1 MTKTRLLYLLTYA
14 VLTTVGLTEG
24 AWSEDIVVPVSLKQ
38 TGELRVGVKCDSPP
52 AGFLDETGQPAG
64 IDIDMARHIAD
75 YAFGDPNKAVFTC
88 VTAATRV
95 QMLASG
101 KVDVL
106 FATMGVTEERKQ
118 TVDFATSTN
127 WGASGILV
135 RTGEEV
141 KSLDELKG
149 KTLLTNKGAWQVT
162 FLEKNY
168 PDIKLIKYD
177 SINDAIQSLRQ
188 GRGDGVTQDDHVLV
202 AAASKDPR
210 LTVADFLFQVGW
222 SAPAVRRGDTAMR
235 EFISAMVSKGK
246 QDGTYRAA
254 VEHYSGEAE
263 REERIHS
270 YTTLPP
276 DGSSDQN
283 SVLPYP

>member
-1 MTKTRLLYLLTYA
+1 MTKTGLFY
-14 VLTTVGLTEG
+14 VLTLAAGALAG
-24 AWSEDIVVPVSLKQ
+24 SAGAAWSQDIAVPASLKEK
-38 TGELRVGVKCDSPP
+38 GELRIGVKCDSPP
-52 AGFLDETGQPAG
+52 AGFMDEKGNPVG
-64 IDIDMARHIAD
+64 IDVDMGRHIAG

-106 FATMGVTEERKQ
+106 FATMGITEERKR

-135 RTGEEV
+135 RAGEDV
-141 KSLDELKG
+141 KSLEDLKG

-177 SINDAIQSLRQ
+177 NISDAIQSLRQ

-202 AAASKDPR
+202 VAASKDPR
-210 LTVADFLFQVGW
+210 LKLSDVVFQIGW

-246 QDGTYRAA
+246 TDGTYRAA
-254 VEHYSGEAE
+254 VEHYAGEAE
-263 REERIHS
+263 RDERIRS

-276 DGSSDQN
+276 DGSTDQN
-283 SVLPYP
+283 TVLPPP

>member
-1 MTKTRLLYLLTYA
+1 MTKTRLFCLTIWMTTA
-14 VLTTVGLTEG
+14 VAGT
-24 AWSEDIVVPVSLKQ
+24 AWAQQIPVPASLKEK
-38 TGELRVGVKCDSPP
+38 GELRVGVKCDSPP
-52 AGFLDETGQPAG
+52 AGFLDEKGNPAG
-64 IDIDMARHIAD
+64 IDVDMARHMAER
-75 YAFGDPNKAVFTC
+75 AFGDPGKAVFTC

-135 RTGEEV
+135 RAGEDV
-141 KSLDELKG
+141 RSLDDLKG
-149 KTLLTNKGAWQVT
+149 KTLLTNKGAWQVG

-168 PDIKLIKYD
+168 PQIKLVKYD
-177 SINDAIQSLRQ
+177 NIADAIQSLRQ
-188 GRGDGVTQDDHVLV
+188 GRGDGVTQDSHVLV
-202 AAASKDPR
+202 VAASKDPR
-210 LTVADFLFQVGW
+210 LKVSDVVFQIGW

-235 EFISAMVSKGK
+235 EFISAMVSQAKT
-246 QDGTYRAA
+246 DGTYRAA
-254 VEHYSGEAE
+254 VERYAGEADL
-263 REERIHS
+263 EERLHS

-283 SVLPYP
+283 SVLPPP